1 MPERAEM
8 SEVAKQQQYNPVSAK
23 RQWSGKR
30 HFYEFLRRNLEP
42 HLK

>member
-1 MPERAEM
+1 M
-8 SEVAKQQQYNPVSAK
+8 SEVTKQQQFNPVSAK

-30 HFYEFLRRNLEP
+30 HFHVFLHRNLEI